1 MRAQTPTKEEAPTPT
16 KEDTGPKY
24 LPKEATEIR
33 ASSAKRPA
41 MKKIKMR
48 MGTYSQKFG
57 GQVRLDQIMEAVN
70 TKYWDLP
77 FLNKHVNV
85 NGSEKLCWLSV
96 LRH

>member
-1 MRAQTPTKEEAPTPT
+1 M
-16 KEDTGPKY
+16 
-24 LPKEATEIR
+24 
-33 ASSAKRPA
+33 
-41 MKKIKMR
+41 M

-85 NGSEKLCWLSV
+85 NGSEICACLVCLDINQDRTTRSSMKKEGTCPKILS
-96 LRH
+96 RRRA